1 MFKLVDAIYCWSGAV
16 SPVYVII
23 LHKLYYLFKK
33 NQINLRTLVS
43 ALITG
48 SLELVFLYEL
58 KPGLRIFYNNQS

>member
-1 MFKLVDAIYCWSGAV
+1 MLSTAGAV
-16 SPVYVII
+16 LS
-23 LHKLYYLFKK
+23 LQFMSLYYTNYIIYLKK
-33 NQINLRTLVS
+33 QINLRTLVS